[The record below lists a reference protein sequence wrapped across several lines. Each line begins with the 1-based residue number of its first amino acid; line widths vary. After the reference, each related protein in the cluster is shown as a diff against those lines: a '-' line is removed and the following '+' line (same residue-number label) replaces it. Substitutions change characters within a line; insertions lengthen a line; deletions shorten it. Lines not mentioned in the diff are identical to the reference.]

1 MTRLV
6 LAAEFAEDV
15 ERIVAHLL
23 AHDAERVGERVA
35 EIFGALA
42 ILHQHP
48 LIGRQAPLGRRDLII
63 GRDAR
68 GYVARYHDEAVDDA
82 VVVLALRAQREAG
95 FVDR

>member
-6 LAAEFAEDV
+6 LAAELAGDV
-15 ERIVAHLL
+15 ERIVEHLL
-23 AHDAERVGERVA
+23 AHDAERIDERVA

-42 ILHQHP
+42 ILRDHP
-48 LIGRQAPLGRRDLII
+48 LIGRPAARGRRELVI

-68 GYVARYHDEAVDDA
+68 GYVARYQYQAVED
-82 VVVLALRAQREAG
+82 VVIVLALRSQREAG